1 MPISSSSVEVVTALR
16 PHVARSGLQIVL
28 AAEAVPPLRE
38 EDHSLVVLA
47 VIVVDQHALLPVG
60 DLQRLQRL
68 WFNRFGGYKSV
79 TGYKILTGYVTGLR
93 IFNRFCIFD
102 H

>member
-1 MPISSSSVEVVTALR
+1 MPPHPPQSVEVVTALR

-28 AAEAVPPLRE
+28 EAVVPPLRE

-47 VIVVDQHALLPVG
+47 VVVVDQHALLPVG

-68 WFNRFGGYKSV
+68 WFNRFGGYESV
-79 TGYKILTGYVTGLR
+79 TGYKIITGYVTG
-93 IFNRFCIFD
+93 
-102 H
+102 